1 MVTNEDLALV
11 CKRIGEKVNASSRI
25 LTAVALKLNEH
36 DGYFKGNRDKWCAQ
50 FSQYGRNTVIRMTE
64 ILMRKGVIVA
74 EKKAT
79 KKAVEIASYRFD
91 ERVIESMLATT
102 GPDPTRHKTKAVRG
116 KCGHMA
122 VELYDGLCYGCH
134 VRNIVNRQR
143 KGKCKV

>member
-1 MVTNEDLALV
+1 MITNEDIALV

-36 DGYFKGNRDKWCAQ
+36 DGYFEGNRDEWCAQ

-122 VELYDGLCYGCH
+122 VELYDGVCYGCH

-143 KGKCKV
+143 KGKCRV

>member
-1 MVTNEDLALV
+1 MISNDDLALV

-36 DGYFKGNRDKWCAQ
+36 GGTFRGNRDAWCAE
-50 FSQYGRNTVIRMTE
+50 FHYAKNTVIRMTE
-64 ILMRKGVIVA
+64 ILMRKGIVIA

-102 GPDPTRHKTKAVRG
+102 GPDPTRHRTKAVRG
-116 KCGHMA
+116 KCGHNA
-122 VELYDGLCYGCH
+122 LDLYDGLCYGCH

>member
-1 MVTNEDLALV
+1 MITNDDIALV

-36 DGYFKGNRDKWCAQ
+36 DGYFKGNRDKWCEQ
-50 FSQYGRNTVIRMTE
+50 FSQYTRNTVIRMTE

-79 KKAVEIASYRFD
+79 RKAVEIASYRFD

-102 GPDPTRHKTKAVRG
+102 GPDPTRHKTHSQRG